1 MELLITNDD
10 GIDAPGLAAL
20 RVAAAGLGRARVVA
34 PKQAVSGCG
43 HSATTD
49 RALRVERRS
58 HHTYAVD
65 GTPADCVR
73 IAFHDFETPL
83 DWVLAG
89 INRGGNLGVD
99 VYYSGT
105 VAAVR
110 EAALRGVPGIAVSH
124 YHNRPLSEQ
133 DWERAVE
140 WTTPILERLMAKRP
154 RPGAFWNV
162 NLPSDPAGSA
172 GSTGSTENARPEV
185 IFCPLDPSPL
195 PLSFESGENGDRRYN
210 GKYIHRE
217 RQSGAD
223 VDVCFRGAISVTEIS
238 VMEPSR

>member
-10 GIDAPGLAAL
+10 GIDAPGIAAL
-20 RVAAAGLGRARVVA
+20 GVAAAGLGRARVVA
-34 PKQAVSGCG
+34 PTQAVSGCG

-58 HHTYAVD
+58 PTSYAVN

-73 IAFHDFETPL
+73 IAFHEFETPV

-110 EAALRGVPGIAVSH
+110 EAALHGVPGIAVSH
-124 YHNRPLSEQ
+124 YHNRPLSDQ

-140 WTTPILERLMAKRP
+140 WTIPVLERLIAKP
-154 RPGAFWNV
+154 PKPGSFWNV
-162 NLPSDPAGSA
+162 NLPSDPT
-172 GSTGSTENARPEV
+172 GSTGSKNNAGPEV

-195 PLSFESGENGDRRYN
+195 PLSFESG
-210 GKYIHRE
+210 GKR
-217 RQSGAD
+217 
-223 VDVCFRGAISVTEIS
+223 
-238 VMEPSR
+238 

>member
-1 MELLITNDD
+1 MVLTPPDLRPW
-10 GIDAPGLAAL
+10 GLPPRASAAPASWL
-20 RVAAAGLGRARVVA
+20 RSSRFPAAGTA
-34 PKQAVSGCG
+34 PPPTAF
-43 HSATTD
+43 SASS
-49 RALRVERRS
+49 AS
-58 HHTYAVD
+58 PHHTYAVD

-124 YHNRPLSEQ
+124 YHNRPLSDQ

-140 WTTPILERLMAKRP
+140 WTTPILERLTAKP
-154 RPGAFWNV
+154 PKPGSFWNV
-162 NLPSDPAGSA
+162 NLPSDPAGPA
-172 GSTGSTENARPEV
+172 GSTGNARPEV

-210 GKYIHRE
+210 GKYVHRR

-238 VMEPSR
+238 IMEPSR

>member
-20 RVAAAGLGRARVVA
+20 RRAAARLGPARVVA
-34 PKQAVSGCG
+34 PTQAVSGCG

-58 HHTYAVD
+58 SDSYAVD

-73 IAFHDFETPL
+73 IAFHEFETPV

-89 INRGGNLGVD
+89 VNRGGNLGVD

-110 EAALRGVPGIAVSH
+110 EAALHGVPGIAVSH
-124 YHNRPLSEQ
+124 YHNRPLSDQ

-140 WTTPILERLMAKRP
+140 WTIPILERLTAKP
-154 RPGAFWNV
+154 PKPGAFWNV
-162 NLPSDPAGSA
+162 NLPSDPADSASSA
-172 GSTGSTENARPEV
+172 GAGPEV
-185 IFCPLDPSPL
+185 VFCALDPSPL
-195 PLSFESGENGDRRYN
+195 PLSFELGENGDRRYN
-210 GKYIHRE
+210 GKYVHRA
-217 RQSGAD
+217 RQRGSD

-238 VMEPSR
+238 IMEPSR

>member
-20 RVAAAGLGRARVVA
+20 RRAAARLGPARVVA
-34 PKQAVSGCG
+34 PTQAVSGCG

-49 RALRVERRS
+49 RALRIERRS
-58 HHTYAVD
+58 SDSYAVD

-73 IAFHDFETPL
+73 IAFHEFETPV

-89 INRGGNLGVD
+89 VNRGGNLGVD

-110 EAALRGVPGIAVSH
+110 EAALHGVPGIAVSH
-124 YHNRPLSEQ
+124 YHNRPLSDQ

-162 NLPSDPAGSA
+162 NLPSDPADSA
-172 GSTGSTENARPEV
+172 TAAGNAGPEV
-185 IFCPLDPSPL
+185 VFCALDPSPL

-210 GKYIHRE
+210 GKYVHRA
-217 RQSGAD
+217 RQSGRD

-238 VMEPSR
+238 IMEPSR

>member
-10 GIDAPGLAAL
+10 GIDAPGLGAL
-20 RVAAAGLGRARVVA
+20 GVAAAGLGRARVVA
-34 PKQAVSGCG
+34 PVEAVSGCG

-58 HHTYAVD
+58 QHTYAVD

-73 IAFHDFETPL
+73 IAFHEFEPV

-110 EAALRGVPGIAVSH
+110 EAALHGVPGIAVSH
-124 YHNRPLSEQ
+124 YHNRPLSDQ

-172 GSTGSTENARPEV
+172 SSTGSTENARPEV

-210 GKYIHRE
+210 GKYVL
-217 RQSGAD
+217 RQRKTGSD

-238 VMEPSR
+238 IMEPSR

>member
-20 RVAAAGLGRARVVA
+20 RRAAARLGSARVVA
-34 PKQAVSGCG
+34 PTQAVSGCG

-58 HHTYAVD
+58 SDSYAVD

-73 IAFHDFETPL
+73 IAFHEFETPV

-89 INRGGNLGVD
+89 VNRGGNLGVD

-110 EAALRGVPGIAVSH
+110 EAALHGVPGIAVSH
-124 YHNRPLSEQ
+124 YHNRPLSDQ

-140 WTTPILERLMAKRP
+140 WTIPILERLTARRP

-172 GSTGSTENARPEV
+172 SSAENAGPEV
-185 IFCPLDPSPL
+185 VFCPLDPSPL

-210 GKYIHRE
+210 GKYVHRS
-217 RQSGAD
+217 RRAGSD